1 MSTFQ
6 HLYSTTYT
14 SLPSPPLTSFH
25 SSYSQPTNTINDSY
39 HGDFHSSSSTMISPI
54 SRCTPI
60 LDLELKPLLLNKYDD
75 HHEDKLLPSIHKV
88 MSPPLSSKNSPPLSY
103 YSSHDESQQYIS
115 TTTTTTTTTTINNSN
130 TTFSSPFFTSVAS
143 SDALTPPHSDL
154 CLSTTSTSPS
164 SPSSNNNNNQRK
176 GSIASLLNSDP
187 ELKYLDECGYQ
198 SHFMNDLTLK
208 RQHDEDENQ
217 EQSWLPAQASKR
229 KKPYKQKQY
238 QQQQQQQQQQKQN
251 KKKKISHP
259 HHQDSL
265 STFTPNSN
273 SSSTATSPLLSS
285 SSSTSSSFS
294 SASSPPSSSSMFIDE
309 RATKGLRHFSKQVCD
324 KVKDHGV
331 TTYDQVVQELS
342 MDLSSAS
349 CHFDQKN
356 IRRRVYDALNV
367 LMAIKII
374 EKDKKEIRWLGDAS
388 LLLLSDLTDD
398 DDDNN
403 DDEDAKKENNDQD
416 INTTK
421 EEEEVDNLLKQIQ
434 EEELKQQK
442 LQSSIQSTRTNIH
455 DTLTTY
461 LQLCRLIQ
469 RNQQQPSDHHPPYS
483 HFPLVIIDQLTT
495 DPIIETST
503 NLKQVTISYSSH
515 HDDPSTLNHYQ
526 HHTFKDIDILQHH
539 FNHHFTSQ
547 ELSSWLP
554 SPHWQQY
561 LEVS

>member
-1 MSTFQ
+1 
-6 HLYSTTYT
+6 
-14 SLPSPPLTSFH
+14 
-25 SSYSQPTNTINDSY
+25 
-39 HGDFHSSSSTMISPI
+39 MISPI

-103 YSSHDESQQYIS
+103 YSNHDESLQYVS
-115 TTTTTTTTTTINNSN
+115 TTTTTTNNTN
-130 TTFSSPFFTSVAS
+130 TTFPSPFFTSVTS
-143 SDALTPPHSDL
+143 SDVLTPPHSDL

-164 SPSSNNNNNQRK
+164 SPSSNNNTQRK

-208 RQHDEDENQ
+208 RHYDEDENQ

-238 QQQQQQQQQQKQN
+238 QQQQQQQKQN
-251 KKKKISHP
+251 KNKKINHP
-259 HHQDSL
+259 HHEDSL
-265 STFTPNSN
+265 STFNPISN
-273 SSSTATSPLLSS
+273 SSSTTTSPLLSS
-285 SSSTSSSFS
+285 SPSTTSSFS
-294 SASSPPSSSSMFIDE
+294 SAPSPPSSSMLIGE

-324 KVKDHGV
+324 KVKDHGI

-374 EKDKKEIRWLGDAS
+374 EKDKKEIKWLGDAS

-398 DDDNN
+398 DDNHDQ
-403 DDEDAKKENNDQD
+403 EDVKKENNDQD
-416 INTTK
+416 INTMQEK
-421 EEEEVDNLLKQIQ
+421 EEVDHLLKQIQ

-515 HDDPSTLNHYQ
+515 HDDPSTLNNYQ

-561 LEVS
+561 LEVSS